1 VRPRGLRPT
10 FVRTDF
16 GRQSSAAA
24 VLHDYYRFLRGA
36 RGLAPSK
43 ALANIGQDKLWRHKL
58 PTYSAF
64 LQFAS
69 HSFRFGVRR
78 DIFSYMAGPGIHQFQ
93 NLSMQQVL
101 APQLQQ
107 SLQILQAPTLE
118 LRNIVQQELQT
129 NPVLEEEVGTFE
141 SEERAKDDREF
152 QEEFE
157 RLAKLDEEWRDYMA
171 QNVSYSSRN
180 PEDEERRQF
189 FFDSIASQETLQ
201 QHLLE
206 QLNTAEVP
214 EAQREAAELII
225 GNIDELGFLQSS
237 LEEISQNTKH
247 TLEELQQTLDLVQTF
262 HPVGVGARDL
272 RDCLLIQLRRL
283 GKQGSLEYQIVSEFL
298 EDLGRRRFP
307 EVARRLGVPVEQ
319 VQKAANFI
327 STLDPKPGQIFS
339 PDPNSYVLPDV
350 SVDKIG
356 DDFFVTLNGDQ
367 IPHLRISK
375 TYKELMTQ
383 GSNGS
388 DVRDYIREKIR
399 SGKFLIKSIHQRQQ
413 TILNIANEIVK
424 RQREFLESGT
434 AFLKPM
440 TMVQI
445 AEAVG
450 VHETTVSRAISGKY
464 MATPQ
469 GVFEMKY
476 FFTPGYQTTDGAALS
491 NTSVKEAI
499 ADLVRG
505 EQPRNPLSD
514 KEIVEILSDRG
525 IPIARRTVAKYR
537 AELNILPSNLRK
549 QY

>member
-1 VRPRGLRPT
+1 
-10 FVRTDF
+10 
-16 GRQSSAAA
+16 
-24 VLHDYYRFLRGA
+24 
-36 RGLAPSK
+36 
-43 ALANIGQDKLWRHKL
+43 
-58 PTYSAF
+58 
-64 LQFAS
+64 
-69 HSFRFGVRR
+69 
-78 DIFSYMAGPGIHQFQ
+78 MAGPGIHQFQ
-93 NLSMQQVL
+93 NLTMQQVL

-107 SLQILQAPTLE
+107 SLQILQAATLE
-118 LRNIVQQELQT
+118 LKNIVQQELQT
-129 NPVLEEEVGTFE
+129 NPVLEEEIGTLE
-141 SEERAKDDREF
+141 TEERSKDDRDF

-171 QNVSYSSRN
+171 QNVSYSARN
-180 PEDEERRQF
+180 PEEEERRQF

-206 QLNTAEVP
+206 QLNTAEVTP
-214 EAQREAAELII
+214 SQREAAELIV
-225 GNIDELGFLQSS
+225 GNIDEIGFLQSS
-237 LEEISQNTKH
+237 LEEISQNTTH
-247 TLEELQQTLDLVQTF
+247 PVEELQQMLDLVQTF

-272 RDCLLIQLRRL
+272 KDCLLIQLRRL
-283 GKQGSLEYQIVSEFL
+283 GKQDSIEYQIVNEFL

-307 EVARRLGVPVEQ
+307 EVSRRLGVPVEQ
-319 VQKAANFI
+319 VQQAANFI

-350 SVDKIG
+350 SVDKIDG
-356 DDFFVTLNGDQ
+356 GYSVTLNGDQ

-375 TYKELMTQ
+375 TYKDLMTH

-388 DVRDYIREKIR
+388 EVRDYIREKIR

-424 RQREFLESGT
+424 RQHEFLESGT
-434 AFLKPM
+434 ALLKPM

-476 FFTPGYQTTDGAALS
+476 FFTPGYQTADGASLS

-499 ADLVRG
+499 ADLIRS
-505 EQPRNPLSD
+505 EQARNPLSD

>member
-1 VRPRGLRPT
+1 
-10 FVRTDF
+10 
-16 GRQSSAAA
+16 
-24 VLHDYYRFLRGA
+24 
-36 RGLAPSK
+36 
-43 ALANIGQDKLWRHKL
+43 
-58 PTYSAF
+58 
-64 LQFAS
+64 
-69 HSFRFGVRR
+69 
-78 DIFSYMAGPGIHQFQ
+78 MAGPGIHQFQ
-93 NLSMQQVL
+93 NLTMQQVL

-107 SLQILQAPTLE
+107 SLHILQAAALE
-118 LRNIVQQELQT
+118 LQNIVQQELQT
-129 NPVLEEEVGTFE
+129 NPVLEEETGTLE
-141 SEERAKDDREF
+141 TEEGSKDDGEF

-189 FFDSIASQETLQ
+189 FFDSIASHETLQ
-201 QHLLE
+201 RHLWE
-206 QLNTAEVP
+206 QLNTADVSRS
-214 EAQREAAELII
+214 QREAAELII
-225 GNIDELGFLQSS
+225 GNMDDLGFLQAS
-237 LEEISQNTKH
+237 LEEISQNAGH
-247 TLEELQQTLDLVQTF
+247 PLGELEEMLSLIQTF
-262 HPVGVGARDL
+262 HPVGVGSRDL
-272 RDCLLIQLRRL
+272 RECLLIQLRRL
-283 GKQGSLEYQIVSEFL
+283 GKEHSLEYQIVDEHL
-298 EDLGRRRFP
+298 EDLGRKRLP
-307 EVARRLGVPVEQ
+307 ELARRLGVSVEL

-327 STLDPKPGQIFS
+327 STLDPKPGQIFTS
-339 PDPNSYVLPDV
+339 DPNNYVLPDV
-350 SVDKIG
+350 SVDKVG
-356 DDFFVTLNGDQ
+356 EDYTVSLNSDQ
-367 IPHLRISK
+367 VPHLRISK
-375 TYKELMTQ
+375 TYKDLMTH
-383 GSNGS
+383 GANGTE
-388 DVRDYIREKIR
+388 VRDYIREKIR

-424 RQREFLESGT
+424 RQNEFLENGS

-476 FFTPGYQTTDGAALS
+476 FFTPGYQTTAGAALS

-499 ADLVRG
+499 SDLVRN
-505 EQPRNPLSD
+505 EDARNPLSD

>member
-1 VRPRGLRPT
+1 MP
-10 FVRTDF
+10 
-16 GRQSSAAA
+16 
-24 VLHDYYRFLRGA
+24 
-36 RGLAPSK
+36 
-43 ALANIGQDKLWRHKL
+43 
-58 PTYSAF
+58 
-64 LQFAS
+64 
-69 HSFRFGVRR
+69 
-78 DIFSYMAGPGIHQFQ
+78 GPGIHQFQ
-93 NLSMQQVL
+93 NLTMQQVL

-129 NPVLEEEVGTFE
+129 NPVLEEEIGTFE

-152 QEEFE
+152 EEEFE

-171 QNVSYSSRN
+171 QSVSYSSRN

-189 FFDSIASQETLQ
+189 FFDSLASQETLQ

-206 QLNTAEVP
+206 QLNTAEVSKS
-214 EAQREAAELII
+214 QREAAELIV

-237 LEEISQNTKH
+237 LEEISQNTTH
-247 TLEELQQTLDLVQTF
+247 SVEELQQMLDLVQTF

-272 RDCLLIQLRRL
+272 KDCLLIQLRRL
-283 GKQGSLEYQIVSEFL
+283 GKQDSLEYQIVNGFL

-307 EVARRLGVPVEQ
+307 EVARRLGVSVEQ
-319 VQKAANFI
+319 VQRAANFI

-350 SVDKIG
+350 SVDKI
-356 DDFFVTLNGDQ
+356 DDGYSVTLNGDQ

-375 TYKELMTQ
+375 TYKDLMTQ
-383 GSNGS
+383 GSNGA

-424 RQREFLESGT
+424 RQHEFLELGT

-445 AEAVG
+445 ADAVG

-464 MATPQ
+464 LATPQ

-476 FFTPGYQTTDGAALS
+476 FFTPGYQTVDGAALS

-499 ADLVRG
+499 ADLVRN